1 MRRVNMEA
9 VASELEEV
17 KAAMVETAQMIDRV
31 EKEIAETV
39 RLELQAKASND
50 AEELRAMREKE
61 NKLREEKNKLREKEN
76 KLREKENKLREMEMT
91 CCNDVILRPPP
102 RLWLACSTGHRCLRW
117 LIQAAASLMQHRWEH
132 LWRACFPMGASP
144 CH

>member
-1 MRRVNMEA
+1 MEA

-50 AEELRAMREKE
+50 AEELRAMRE
-61 NKLREEKNKLREKEN
+61 EKNKLREKEN
-76 KLREKENKLREMEMT
+76 KLREMELYLLQRR
-91 CCNDVILRPPP
+91 D
-102 RLWLACSTGHRCLRW
+102 SE
-117 LIQAAASLMQHRWEH
+117 AAAVAGTGLLHSPQVFEVVH
-132 LWRACFPMGASP
+132 PNNSTPSASVQIR
-144 CH
+144 